1 MNCLR
6 ILSMTLLLAALS
18 SAGISQNSNQAEAN
32 STFFVRIENL
42 NVDNYPN
49 LYHALKADGRF
60 EVTLACVPMQIL
72 TIRATSAAGSDMA
85 KNILDFQTLSAN
97 AQLSNPVVLPDFN
110 ADRFFEA
117 CSTARN

>member
-1 MNCLR
+1 MNSLR

-18 SAGISQNSNQAEAN
+18 FATQAQSGAAANNS

-60 EVTLACVPMQIL
+60 EVSQACVPAQIL
-72 TIRATSAAGSDMA
+72 TIHVAGGSNADMA
-85 KNILDFQTLSAN
+85 KNIQDFKALATN
-97 AQLSNPVVLPDFN
+97 AQLTAPVVLTEFN

-117 CSTARN
+117 CSAARN